1 MHVSHGGYLFMHTIS
16 ITDRL
21 EAAAALGKTS
31 ISLFV
36 WKSTV
41 NRLSKQGII
50 FTKEFNYRRER
61 KGEAYYLISWDH
73 AVVNDLPENWTVESI
88 TRSRSLSQGQYLW
101 LVAQDY
107 NRRKPA

>member
-1 MHVSHGGYLFMHTIS
+1 MHAIS

-21 EAAAALGKTS
+21 AAAAALGKTS

-41 NRLSKQGII
+41 NRLSKQDII
-50 FTKEFNYRRER
+50 FTKQFNYRQER

-73 AVVNDLPENWTVESI
+73 AVVNDLPKNWTVESI
-88 TRSRSLSQGQYLW
+88 NRSRSLSQGQYLW
-101 LVAQDY
+101 LLAQDY
-107 NRRKPA
+107 NRRKQA